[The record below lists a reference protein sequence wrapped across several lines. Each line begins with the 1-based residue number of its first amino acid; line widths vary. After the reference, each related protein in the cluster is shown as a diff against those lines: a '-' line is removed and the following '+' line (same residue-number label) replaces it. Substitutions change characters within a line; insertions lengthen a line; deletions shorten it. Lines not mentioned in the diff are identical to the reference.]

1 MQLFCGGCPS
11 HISADL
17 QWMWHQ
23 IGIYEADINYTYILH
38 FSPPTHF
45 LPHIYWHPHNL
56 TQPQIVE
63 LSDMREEIL
72 SRVSAAIVEVCEYR
86 DSYNSYSY
94 LWVDDRQEFLQ
105 QFLLYGHM
113 LTQEE
118 IEAAGKTLLVLN
130 CRFWKQWNEANW
142 ELVAS
147 YKSCLGTTWE
157 QSCVHYMLVCTS
169 VST

>member
-1 MQLFCGGCPS
+1 M
-11 HISADL
+11 
-17 QWMWHQ
+17 
-23 IGIYEADINYTYILH
+23 YILH

-45 LPHIYWHPHNL
+45 LPHIYCHPHNL
-56 TQPQIVE
+56 AWPQIVE

-94 LWVDDRQEFLQ
+94 LWVDDRQEFLH

-118 IEAAGKTLLVLN
+118 IEAAG
-130 CRFWKQWNEANW
+130 E
-142 ELVAS
+142 
-147 YKSCLGTTWE
+147 TW
-157 QSCVHYMLVCTS
+157 
-169 VST
+169 

>member
-1 MQLFCGGCPS
+1 
-11 HISADL
+11 
-17 QWMWHQ
+17 MWHQ
-23 IGIYEADINYTYILH
+23 VGIYEADINYTYILH
-38 FSPPTHF
+38 FSPPAHF
-45 LPHIYWHPHNL
+45 LPHVYWHPHNL
-56 TQPQIVE
+56 AQPQIVE

-118 IEAAGKTLLVLN
+118 IEAAGKT
-130 CRFWKQWNEANW
+130 W
-142 ELVAS
+142 
-147 YKSCLGTTWE
+147 
-157 QSCVHYMLVCTS
+157 
-169 VST
+169 